1 MAASTITDAIELL
14 EKANADL
21 EPELLTT
28 QSARRLLDEYSR
40 AEKLASYGKAVLARR
55 VDDVAGVARATGT
68 SMGRA
73 KQTVET
79 GAALKEA
86 PEVSDALAR
95 GDVSFDQA
103 GEIAKAELA
112 RPGSATELLSVARDE
127 SFHVLRDKVRKV
139 CLEAEQHLGLGERQ
153 KQARSARSYTDELGM
168 VNINL
173 RFQPH
178 VGTPIVNRADAEA
191 ARLYRAAKKTGD
203 REPFERYLADAYAKM
218 LSGNGKGR
226 TTRPELVV
234 LVSHDVAKRGWR
246 DVRGGEVCKIPGI
259 GPVPPSV
266 AKEIADDAFLTGLFY
281 DGTDLRH
288 FKRWTKNIPI
298 EVQIALEL
306 GAPPDFDGV
315 RCVDCGNRFRNERDH
330 VEPRN
335 AGGPTATDNLKWRCN
350 PCHEE
355 KTARDRTAG
364 KLTRRPPDAER
375 GPP

>member
-1 MAASTITDAIELL
+1 MTASTITDAIELL
-14 EKANADL
+14 EKANANL

-55 VDDVAGVARATGT
+55 VDDVAMVARATGT

-86 PEVSDALAR
+86 PETGDALAR

-112 RPGSATELLSVARDE
+112 RPGSAAELLSVARDE

-139 CLEAEQHLGLGERQ
+139 CLEAEQHVGLGERQ
-153 KQARSARSYTDELGM
+153 KQARSARSFTDELGM

-203 REPFERYLADAYAKM
+203 QEPFERYLADAYAKM

-226 TTRPELVV
+226 TTA
-234 LVSHDVAKRGWR
+234 S
-246 DVRGGEVCKIPGI
+246 
-259 GPVPPSV
+259 
-266 AKEIADDAFLTGLFY
+266 
-281 DGTDLRH
+281 
-288 FKRWTKNIPI
+288 
-298 EVQIALEL
+298 
-306 GAPPDFDGV
+306 GA
-315 RCVDCGNRFRNERDH
+315 
-330 VEPRN
+330 
-335 AGGPTATDNLKWRCN
+335 
-350 PCHEE
+350 
-355 KTARDRTAG
+355 
-364 KLTRRPPDAER
+364 RRV
-375 GPP
+375 G